1 MDTLIELKN
10 ISKIYN
16 TAGVETVA
24 LKDVDLKIQKGEYV
38 SIMGP
43 SGSGKSTLL
52 QILGCLDNF
61 TTGEYFFENK
71 NLNSYTDEDF
81 AKMRN
86 KKMGF
91 VFQSFNL
98 LPKMTVFD
106 NVKLPLIYSDNL
118 SEKEKDLKVKE
129 MIKLVDLENRTNY
142 QANQLS
148 GGQKQRVAIARAL
161 VNDPAIV
168 FADEPTG
175 SLDSKTGANILE
187 FLDKLNKLGKTVV
200 LVTHETHVAKSA
212 KRMIHILDG
221 KIFKDDIIQDRSYS
235 YKEGII
241 K

>member
-16 TAGVETVA
+16 TGGIETIA
-24 LKDVDLKIQKGEYV
+24 LKNINLKIEKGEYV

-52 QILGCLDNF
+52 QILGCLDDF
-61 TTGEYFFENK
+61 TKGEYFFENQ
-71 NLNSYTDEDF
+71 NLNTYKGEDF

-98 LPKMTVFD
+98 LPKMSVYE
-106 NVKLPLIYSDNL
+106 NVRLPLSYSENL
-118 SEKEKDLKVKE
+118 TEQEKDKKTKE
-129 MIKLVDLENRTNY
+129 MIKLVELENRANY

-161 VNDPAIV
+161 VNNPAII

-175 SLDSKTGANILE
+175 SLDSKTGASILE
-187 FLDKLNKLGKTVV
+187 FLNKLNDLGKTVV
-200 LVTHETHVAKSA
+200 LVTHETYVAESA
-212 KRMIHILDG
+212 KRMIRILDG
-221 KIFKDDIIQDRSYS
+221 EISKDHIIETRSHL
-235 YKEGII
+235 YKDGLI